1 MSKKAITSPAGAPA
15 AIGPYSAAVESAGF
29 VFVSG
34 QIPLDPETMQLVDGF
49 EAQVRRVFDNLAAVC
64 KAAGGS
70 LDDLVKITVYV
81 TDLADFPKLNEIA
94 AEYLDEPYP
103 ARATVAV
110 AGLPKDAL
118 VEVEGIMRKP
128 G

>member
-15 AIGPYSAAVESAGF
+15 AIGPYSVAVASGDF

-49 EAQVRRVFDNLAAVC
+49 ASQARRVFDNLAAVC

-81 TDLADFPKLNEIA
+81 TDMADFPKLNEIA
-94 AEYLDEPYP
+94 AEYLAEPYP
-103 ARATVAV
+103 ARATIAV

-118 VEVEGIMRKP
+118 VEVEGIMRRP